1 MLCGFSS
8 FFYILLL
15 FFSMPVLGIGL
26 VLGGPVIGTGW
37 VFGWLAG
44 SVEWDR
50 VKRSRSRAGWIDE
63 G

>member
-1 MLCGFSS
+1 MWFLFLFLYS
-8 FFYILLL
+8 FT